1 MTRATPRRL
10 ASVQRPVPVRKAAE
24 IQAEKW
30 LKAGLPKGHGLAPT
44 RVMATQIATLAE
56 ALVAI
61 LRTQQEGYARYIET
75 HPPVLS
81 PIHKAAIRDLPPE
94 ALETY
99 HSWPESVVLGTEPGE
114 IARFALDKAE
124 LSAAL
129 TEALQEAIGT
139 GAEGARRALG
149 ALGPGFAPLGRVE
162 ARRLLKDIA
171 AYEKAPSPEARAIY
185 QAVADRAK
193 GKVARA
199 AVLRDGAGRL
209 LGAASFRTVGD
220 SLDVGHLGA
229 LEGLA
234 PGTGVQ
240 LLRELAA
247 VAARESKGLSIEA
260 VAEAEGLFQS
270 VGFARDL
277 EGRLRLS
284 AARAARLVSDPGAL
298 GAGWIRVG
306 WLEGPDV
313 AFVVGDPW
321 GLGARRLLEELREQW
336 GGELG
341 RGGAFAV
348 QGVGEAVRAIEQV
361 EEGLVAR
368 EAAEMMRLAVLRG
381 GEGRVLAV
389 AQFDTQPGSLR
400 IGWLGTG
407 PDAPAGTGR
416 RMMRELSALAAKDGK
431 GIVLQA
437 DPAAVGFYERLG
449 MRNLGPGREFA
460 TFAFTPGEAL
470 AFASGLTGSTRF
482 AGQLTWELAVAGAS
496 DWLRL
501 RKIPGVV
508 DEVSETTH
516 QALVEALARGL
527 DEGETTQELAWRVRH
542 LDKVFGPPRAERIA
556 RTEVLTANRHGGY
569 QMGREAGCAEH
580 EWRARTE
587 SPRTRDW
594 HRSAHKQRVAYD
606 LPYTISNRK
615 GEPEQ
620 LLYPGDTS
628 LGAGPDNVINCRC
641 SEYRL
646 KPGVTDDE
654 TLGIDEYDLAGSSR
668 APGPVAAGVAV
679 WATGAEEAHP

>member
-1 MTRATPRRL
+1 MTGATRR
-10 ASVQRPVPVRKAAE
+10 QPVRKAAE
-24 IQAEKW
+24 LEAEKW
-30 LKAGLPKGHGLAPT
+30 LKAGLPKGHGLAPI
-44 RVMATQIATLAE
+44 RAMAMQMATLTETLQSVFRA
-56 ALVAI
+56 
-61 LRTQQEGYARYIET
+61 QQERYARYVET
-75 HPPVLS
+75 HPPLLA
-81 PIHKAAIRDLPPE
+81 PISKAAIRDLPPE

-99 HSWPESVVLGTEPGE
+99 HTWLESVVLGTEPGE
-114 IARFALDKAE
+114 GARFTLERAE

-129 TEALQEAIGT
+129 TEALEEAIGT

-162 ARRLLKDIA
+162 ARRLLADIA
-171 AYEKAPSPEARAIY
+171 AYKKAPSPEARAVY

-193 GKVARA
+193 GNATRA

-209 LGAASFRTVGD
+209 LGAVSFRTATD
-220 SLDVGHLGA
+220 SLDVSHLGA
-229 LEGLA
+229 LEGLV

-247 VAARESKGLSIEA
+247 VAATEGKGLSVEA
-260 VAEAEGLFQS
+260 VAEAEGFFQS
-270 VGFARDL
+270 MGFARDP

-284 AARAARLVSDPGAL
+284 AARAARLVSDPAGL

-321 GLGARRLLEELREQW
+321 ALGAKALAKELGEQW
-336 GGELG
+336 GAQLG
-341 RGGAFAV
+341 SGGAFAV

-381 GEGRVLAV
+381 AESRVLAV
-389 AQFDTQPGSLR
+389 AQFDTRPGSLR

-460 TFAFTPGEAL
+460 TFAFTPQEAL

-542 LDKVFGPPRAERIA
+542 LDKVFGRTRAERIA

-569 QMGREAGCAEH
+569 LMGKEAGCAEH
-580 EWRARTE
+580 EWRAHTE

-594 HRSAHKQRVAYD
+594 HRSAHKQRVPYGH
-606 LPYTISNRK
+606 PYTISNRE
-615 GEPEQ
+615 GELEQ

-646 KPGVTDDE
+646 KPGVIDDE
-654 TLGIDEYDLAGSSR
+654 TLGIGEYDQAGGPT
-668 APGPVAAGVAV
+668 APGPVTAGVAV

>member
-10 ASVQRPVPVRKAAE
+10 ASLQRPVPVRKAAE

-149 ALGPGFAPLGRVE
+149 ALGPGYATLGRAE

-171 AYEKAPSPEARAIY
+171 AYRKAASPEARAIY
-185 QAVADRAK
+185 QAVADRAS
-193 GKVARA
+193 GAGRV

-209 LGAASFRTVGD
+209 LGAVSYRTMGD
-220 SLDVGHLGA
+220 LLDVGHLGA
-229 LEGLA
+229 LEGLV

-240 LLRELAA
+240 LVRELAA
-247 VAARESKGLSIEA
+247 VAAAEGRWLSVEA
-260 VAEAEGLFQS
+260 VAEAAGFFQS
-270 VGFARDL
+270 LGFSRDL

-284 AARAARLVSDPGAL
+284 AARAARLVAAPGGL
-298 GAGWIRVG
+298 GPGWVRVG

-321 GLGARRLLEELREQW
+321 ALGARALLKELREQW
-336 GGELG
+336 GGQLG
-341 RGGAFAV
+341 RGAAFAV
-348 QGVGEAVRAIEQV
+348 KGVSEAIRAMEQV
-361 EEGLVAR
+361 ERGLIAR
-368 EAAEMMRLAVLRG
+368 QEAEMMRLAVLRG
-381 GEGRVLAV
+381 ARGRVLAV
-389 AQFDTQPGSLR
+389 AQFDMEPESLR

-407 PDAPAGTGR
+407 PEAPAGTGR
-416 RMMRELSALAAKDGK
+416 RMMRELSGIAAKDHK

-449 MRNLGPGREFA
+449 MRNLDASRELP
-460 TFAFTPGEAL
+460 TFAFTPEEAA
-470 AFASGLTGSTRF
+470 AFASGLTGTTRF

-496 DWLRL
+496 DWLRGH
-501 RKIPGVV
+501 KIPGVV
-508 DEVSETTH
+508 NEVSQTTH
-516 QALVEALARGL
+516 QALVDALAYGL
-527 DEGETTQELAWRVRH
+527 EQGESTQELAWRVRH
-542 LDKVFGPPRAERIA
+542 LDKVFGPVRAERIA

-569 QMGREAGCAEH
+569 QIGKEAGCAEH

-587 SPRTRDW
+587 SARTRDW
-594 HRSAHKQRVAYD
+594 HRTAHNQRVPYGQ
-606 LPYTISNRK
+606 PYTISNRK
-615 GEPEQ
+615 GELEQ

-628 LGAGPDNVINCRC
+628 LGAGPDNVIQCRC
-641 SEYRL
+641 SERRL
-646 KPGVTDDE
+646 KPAVSDDD
-654 TLGIDEYDLAGSSR
+654 TLGIREHDLAAGAP
-668 APGPVAAGVAV
+668 APGPVVAGVKV
-679 WATGAEEAHP
+679 WVTTTG